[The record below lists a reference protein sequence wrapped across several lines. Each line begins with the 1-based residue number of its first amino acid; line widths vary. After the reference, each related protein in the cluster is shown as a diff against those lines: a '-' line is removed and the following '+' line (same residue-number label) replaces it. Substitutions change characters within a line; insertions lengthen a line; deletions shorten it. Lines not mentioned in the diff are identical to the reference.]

1 MKEKIM
7 YSRFYS
13 EYNNRQN
20 LYKGAQ
26 PIVYRKTKFKSRL
39 EATWAMFFDQ
49 YKIDWQYESQ
59 AGENYIVDFYLP
71 EVFLHGHQVRGVF
84 METKSAGAWGNA
96 VERQEIIRKAV
107 SIIRKHGNHP
117 FIIVLHQP
125 GYHGEDS
132 PIYEISIDKEENAQV
147 TTLPHYTLFKTGS
160 IHKFTRLLHIP
171 DNLLENARLD
181 HSKALTDFRAEY
193 QLVKAAEVRNHIKD
207 AYEEEWTPKRKKDI
221 EYSEEIEQF
230 VTEYWK
236 EHISHFWTLEEFANA
251 MQIQTWK
258 PSYLKC
264 GSNYSKNEFGEEYI
278 LWNDNV
284 MVYTEKGYTFSNR
297 LMQVQKA
304 LDKFTEL
311 KNTLPPKTHIRK
323 PSTVESLRRT
333 NEAIEYEEYR
343 LNFEPEYSYT
353 R

>member
-1 MKEKIM
+1 M
-7 YSRFYS
+7 YNHGYNPY
-13 EYNNRQN
+13 YNNKQN

-39 EATWAMFFDQ
+39 EATWAIFFDQ
-49 YKIDWQYESQ
+49 YKVDWQYESQ

-84 METKSAGAWGNA
+84 METKSAGAWGDP
-96 VERQEIIRKAV
+96 VEKQEIIRKAV
-107 SIIRKHGNHP
+107 SIIQKHGNHP
-117 FIIVLHQP
+117 FIVVLDQP
-125 GYHGEDS
+125 GYHGEKS

-147 TTLPHYTLFKTGS
+147 TPLPHYTLFKTGS

-171 DNLLENARLD
+171 NNLVENAKQD
-181 HSKALTDFRAEY
+181 QEKALTEFRTEY
-193 QLVKAAEVRNHIKD
+193 QLTKAADVRNLIKD
-207 AYEEEWTPKRKKDI
+207 AYEEEWTPERKKDI

-251 MQIQTWK
+251 MQIQTWR

-264 GSNYSKNEFGEEYI
+264 GSNYSKNESGEEYI

-284 MVYTEKGYTFSNR
+284 MVYTEKGYTLSKR
-297 LMQVQKA
+297 LIQVQKA

-311 KNTLPPKTHIRK
+311 KKTLPRKTHIRI
-323 PSTVESLRRT
+323 PSTVASLRRI

-343 LNFEPEYSYT
+343 LNFELEHSYT